1 MPSRFFASD
10 NAAPAH
16 PEVLAALARAN
27 EGHAVAY
34 GADPWTAR
42 ATELVRAELGG
53 AAEVFFVFAGT
64 AANVLGLAAL
74 TRRYGA
80 VICSTDAHIQVDET
94 GAPERHLGVKLID
107 VPTPD
112 GRLRLDQLPPL
123 LAGRGVEH
131 HVQPDVL
138 ALTQSTEHGTVY
150 RVAELRALCDWAHR
164 EGLRVHVDG
173 ARLANAAVS
182 LGVGL
187 AAITRDVGVDVLSL
201 GGTKNG
207 LLGAEAVVIFDPA
220 TAEGFRFLRKQGMQ
234 LASKQ
239 RYLAAQF
246 EALFTDG
253 LWERSARHANAM
265 ATALAAA
272 AREVPGVTIT
282 QPVEANGVFA
292 RLADRVITPLRA
304 SFPFYVWS
312 QGTDGTSEVRWMC
325 SWDTTEADVAAFV
338 ARLRELSRG

>member
-34 GADPWTAR
+34 GADPWTER
-42 ATELVRAELGG
+42 ATELIRAELGG
-53 AAEVFFVFAGT
+53 DPWVFFVFAGT
-64 AANVLGLAAL
+64 AANVLGLTAL

-80 VICSTDAHIQVDET
+80 VICSADAHIDQDET

-107 VPTPD
+107 LPTPD
-112 GRLRLDQLPPL
+112 GKLRLEQLPPL

-138 ALTQSTEHGTVY
+138 ALTQSTERGTVY
-150 RVAELRALCDWAHR
+150 RVEELRALCDWAHR

-187 AAITRDVGVDVLSL
+187 GAITREVGVDALSL

-207 LLGAEAVVIFDPA
+207 LLGAEAVVFFDPA
-220 TAEGFRFLRKQGMQ
+220 LAEGFRYLRKQGMQ
-234 LASKQ
+234 LASKH

-246 EALFTDG
+246 EALFTGG
-253 LWERSARHANAM
+253 LWRRSAEHANAM
-265 ATALAAA
+265 AQRLAAKV
-272 AREVPGVTIT
+272 REVKGLTVT
-282 QPVEANGVFA
+282 QSVEANCVFA
-292 RLADRVITPLRA
+292 RLPDRVIAPLREA
-304 SFPFYVWS
+304 FPFYVWR

-325 SWDTTEADVAAFV
+325 SWDTTEADVDAFV
-338 ARLRELSRG
+338 GRLRELSR

>member
-34 GADPWTAR
+34 GADPWTER
-42 ATELVRAELGG
+42 ATELIRAELGG
-53 AAEVFFVFAGT
+53 DPRVFFVFAGT
-64 AANVLGLAAL
+64 AANVLGLTAL

-80 VICSTDAHIQVDET
+80 VICSADAHIDQDET

-107 VPTPD
+107 LPTPD
-112 GRLRLDQLPPL
+112 GKLRLEQLPPL

-138 ALTQSTEHGTVY
+138 ALTQSTERGTVY
-150 RVAELRALCDWAHR
+150 RVEELRALCDWAHR

-187 AAITRDVGVDVLSL
+187 GAITREVGVDALSL

-207 LLGAEAVVIFDPA
+207 LLGAEAVVFFDPA
-220 TAEGFRFLRKQGMQ
+220 LAEGFRYLRKQGMQ
-234 LASKQ
+234 LASKH

-246 EALFTDG
+246 EALFTGG
-253 LWERSARHANAM
+253 LWRRSAEHANAM
-265 ATALAAA
+265 AQRLAAKV
-272 AREVPGVTIT
+272 REVKGLTVT
-282 QPVEANGVFA
+282 QSVEVNGVFA
-292 RLADRVITPLRA
+292 RLPDRVIAPLREA
-304 SFPFYVWS
+304 FPFYVWR

-325 SWDTTEADVAAFV
+325 SWDTTEADVDAFV
-338 ARLRELSRG
+338 GRLRELSR

>member
-10 NAAPAH
+10 NAAGAH

-42 ATELVRAELGG
+42 ATELVREELGPR
-53 AAEVFFVFAGT
+53 AEVFFVFAGS
-64 AANVLGLAAL
+64 AANVLGLTPL
-74 TRRYGA
+74 LRRYGA
-80 VICSTDAHIQVDET
+80 VICSADAHINLDET
-94 GAPERHLGVKLID
+94 GAPERIIGAKLLD

-112 GRLRLDQLPPL
+112 GKLRPEQLPRL
-123 LAGRGVEH
+123 LTGRGVEH

-138 ALTQSTEHGTVY
+138 ALTQATERGTVY
-150 RVAELRALCDWAHR
+150 RIEELKALTAWAHG

-187 AAITRDVGVDVLSL
+187 GALTAECGVDALSL

-207 LLGAEAVVIFDPA
+207 AMGAEAVVFFDPA
-220 TAEGFRFLRKQGMQ
+220 LAEGFRFVRKQGMQ
-234 LASKQ
+234 LASKH
-239 RYLAAQF
+239 RFLAAQF
-246 EALFTDG
+246 EALFTG
-253 LWERSARHANAM
+253 RLWHRNASHANEM
-265 ATALAAA
+265 ARRLAAG
-272 AREVPGVTIT
+272 AREVKGVTIT

-292 RLADRVITPLRA
+292 RLPDRVITPLQG
-304 SFPFYVWS
+304 SFPFYVWE
-312 QGTDGTSEVRWMC
+312 QGTDGTSEARWMC
-325 SWDTTEADVAAFV
+325 SWDTTEADVDAFL
-338 ARLRELSRG
+338 ARLRELAR

>member
-34 GADPWTAR
+34 GADPWTER
-42 ATELVRAELGG
+42 ATELIRAELGG
-53 AAEVFFVFAGT
+53 DSRVFFVFAGT
-64 AANVLGLAAL
+64 AANVLGLTAL

-80 VICSTDAHIQVDET
+80 VICSADAHIDQDET

-107 VPTPD
+107 LPTPD
-112 GRLRLDQLPPL
+112 GKLRLEQLPSL

-138 ALTQSTEHGTVY
+138 ALTQSTERGTVY
-150 RVAELRALCDWAHR
+150 RIEELRALCDWAHR

-187 AAITRDVGVDVLSL
+187 GAITRDVGVDALSL

-207 LLGAEAVVIFDPA
+207 LLGAEAVVFFDPA
-220 TAEGFRFLRKQGMQ
+220 QAEGFRYLRKQGMQ
-234 LASKQ
+234 LASKH

-246 EALFTDG
+246 EALFTGG
-253 LWERSARHANAM
+253 LWRRSAEHANAM
-265 ATALAAA
+265 AQRLAAS
-272 AREVPGVTIT
+272 AREVNGVTVT
-282 QPVEANGVFA
+282 QSVEANGVFA
-292 RLADRVITPLRA
+292 RLPDRVIAPLREA
-304 SFPFYVWS
+304 FPFYVWR

-325 SWDTTEADVAAFV
+325 SWDTTEADVDAFV
-338 ARLRELSRG
+338 GRLRELSR

>member
-42 ATELVRAELGG
+42 ATELILAELGG
-53 AAEVFFVFAGT
+53 EAQVFFVFAGT
-64 AANVLGLAAL
+64 AANVLGLTAL

-80 VICSTDAHIQVDET
+80 VICSADAHIEQDET

-107 VPTPD
+107 LPTPD
-112 GRLRLDQLPPL
+112 GKLRLEQLPPL

-138 ALTQSTEHGTVY
+138 ALTQSTERGTVY
-150 RVAELRALCDWAHR
+150 RIEELRALCDWAHR
-164 EGLRVHVDG
+164 DGLRVHVDG
-173 ARLANAAVS
+173 ARLANAAVT

-187 AAITRDVGVDVLSL
+187 GAISREVGVDALSL

-207 LLGAEAVVIFDPA
+207 LMGAEAVVFFDPA
-220 TAEGFRFLRKQGMQ
+220 VAEGFRYLRKQGMQ
-234 LASKQ
+234 LASKH
-239 RYLAAQF
+239 RFLAAQF
-246 EALFTDG
+246 EALFTGG
-253 LWERSARHANAM
+253 LWRRSAEHANAM
-265 ATALAAA
+265 AQRLAAA
-272 AREVPGVTIT
+272 VREVKGVSVT

-292 RLADRVITPLRA
+292 RLPDRVIVPLRDA
-304 SFPFYVWS
+304 FPFYVWR
-312 QGTDGTSEVRWMC
+312 QGSDGTSEVRWMC
-325 SWDTTEADVAAFV
+325 SWDTTEADVDAFV
-338 ARLRELSRG
+338 GRLRELSR

>member
-34 GADPWTAR
+34 GADPWTER
-42 ATELVRAELGG
+42 ATELIRAELGG
-53 AAEVFFVFAGT
+53 DPRVFFVFAGT
-64 AANVLGLAAL
+64 AANVLGLTAL

-80 VICSTDAHIQVDET
+80 VICSADAHIDQDET

-107 VPTPD
+107 LPTPD
-112 GRLRLDQLPPL
+112 GKLRLEQLPPL

-138 ALTQSTEHGTVY
+138 ALTQSTERGTVY
-150 RVAELRALCDWAHR
+150 RIEELRALCDWAHR

-187 AAITRDVGVDVLSL
+187 GAITREVGVDALSL

-207 LLGAEAVVIFDPA
+207 LLGAEAVVFFDPA
-220 TAEGFRFLRKQGMQ
+220 LAEGFRYLRKQGMQ
-234 LASKQ
+234 LASKH

-246 EALFTDG
+246 EALFTGG
-253 LWERSARHANAM
+253 LWRRSAEHANAM
-265 ATALAAA
+265 AQRLAAKV
-272 AREVPGVTIT
+272 REVKGLTVT
-282 QPVEANGVFA
+282 QSVEANGVFA
-292 RLADRVITPLRA
+292 RLPDRVIAPLREA
-304 SFPFYVWS
+304 FPFYVWRP
-312 QGTDGTSEVRWMC
+312 GTDGTSEVRWMC
-325 SWDTTEADVAAFV
+325 SWDTTEADVDAFV
-338 ARLRELSRG
+338 GRLRELSR

>member
-1 MPSRFFASD
+1 MPPRFFASD

-42 ATELVRAELGG
+42 ATELVRHELGG
-53 AAEVFFVFAGT
+53 TAEVFFVFAGT
-64 AANVLGLAAL
+64 AANVLGLTAL
-74 TRRYGA
+74 TGRYGA
-80 VICSTDAHIQVDET
+80 VICSADAHIHVDET

-107 VPTPD
+107 LPTPD
-112 GRLRLDQLPPL
+112 GRLRPEQLPPL

-131 HVQPDVL
+131 HIQPDVL
-138 ALTQSTEHGTVY
+138 ALTQSTERGTVY
-150 RVAELRALCDWAHR
+150 RVEELRALCDWAHAH
-164 EGLRVHVDG
+164 GLTVHVDG

-207 LLGAEAVVIFDPA
+207 LLGAEAVVFFDPA
-220 TAEGFRFLRKQGMQ
+220 RAEGFRFLRKQGMQ

-246 EALFTDG
+246 EALFTGG
-253 LWERSARHANAM
+253 LWRRSAQHANAM
-265 ATALAAA
+265 ATRLGAVAGTI
-272 AREVPGVTIT
+272 PGVTIT

-292 RLADRVITPLRA
+292 SLADRIIAPLQEA
-304 SFPFYVWS
+304 FPFYVWAP
-312 QGTDGTSEVRWMC
+312 GTDGTSEVRWMC
-325 SWDTTEADVAAFV
+325 SWDTTEADVDAFT
-338 ARLRELSRG
+338 ARLRELAR

>member
-1 MPSRFFASD
+1 MPARFFASD

-27 EGHAVAY
+27 EGHAIAY

-42 ATELVRAELGG
+42 AADLVRRELGG
-53 AAEVFFVFAGT
+53 GEVFFVFSGT
-64 AANVLGLAAL
+64 GANVLGLSAL

-80 VICSTDAHIQVDET
+80 VICSADAHIHVDET
-94 GAPERHLGVKLID
+94 GAPEHALGVKLID
-107 VPTPD
+107 VATPD
-112 GRLRLDQLPPL
+112 GKLRVEQLEPL

-150 RVAELRALCDWAHR
+150 RPDELRALTAWAHR
-164 EGLRVHVDG
+164 NGLRVHMDG

-187 AAITRDVGVDVLSL
+187 GALSRDVGVDVLSF

-207 LLGAEAVVIFDPA
+207 LIGAEAVVFFDPA
-220 TAEGFRFLRKQGMQ
+220 LAEGFKFLRKQGMQ
-234 LASKQ
+234 LASKH

-246 EALFTDG
+246 EALLADG
-253 LWERSARHANAM
+253 LWRRSAAHANAM
-265 ATALAAA
+265 ARRLAEGV
-272 AREVPGVTIT
+272 RGVPGVEVT
-282 QPVEANGVFA
+282 QPVEVNGVFA
-292 RLADRVITPLRA
+292 RLPDPAIAVLRE
-304 SFPFYVWS
+304 SFPFYVWQ
-312 QGTDGTSEVRWMC
+312 QGTNGVSEVRWMC
-325 SWDTTEADVAAFV
+325 SWDTTEADVDAFV
-338 ARLRELSRG
+338 ARIREVCR